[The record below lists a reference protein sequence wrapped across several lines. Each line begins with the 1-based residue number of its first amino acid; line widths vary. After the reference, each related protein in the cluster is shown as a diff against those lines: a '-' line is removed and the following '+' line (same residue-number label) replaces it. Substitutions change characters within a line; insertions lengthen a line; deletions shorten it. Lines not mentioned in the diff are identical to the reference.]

1 MATRVVFYLRLSSS
15 DEASTSIARQEADL
29 RAHAERS
36 GWDIV
41 RVLTDDG
48 FSGRK
53 ARDNAEEAL
62 RMLRDDEADVLA
74 VWKFDRWSRQGLG
87 AVASL
92 IATLDSRPSALFVA
106 LNDGLN
112 SSQPAWR
119 IIASV
124 LAEVARMEADNTSMR
139 VKSAVKTMRH
149 SGRFP
154 GGVVPFGYWPA
165 ENPDGP
171 GRILAPNLE
180 EATTIRQV
188 AERILAGDSLTRVA
202 ADLHDAGVP
211 TPRSDYRLAQMA
223 GRPTEGLDKGAW
235 RISTIR
241 LVWTADYLLGRVTDG
256 GALIRDDDGLPLQ
269 VWTPIL
275 DLVKLTALR
284 ARLGN
289 PAADSR
295 RIKEWRDE
303 QKANPSR
310 SLPRPQTLAR
320 PRSEVRRAARI
331 LSGFAFC
338 AHCGHKLYV
347 GTIGGRPSY
356 RCPQGGAPNLCPG
369 VRVMAEPLEGYVTDV
384 FLKVAGD
391 WPEVDQRGSVS
402 ESGTAE
408 ALAEVQSAIQE
419 TLAALGD
426 DEGDSSALNA
436 RLESLKARR
445 AQLRAL
451 PETQTVE
458 NVLTGRTLAEAW
470 HADDDVVSRRATLAW
485 ALDHLTVS
493 KAVARGN
500 QFDPARVRE
509 FWTS

>member
-36 GWDIV
+36 GWEIV

-53 ARDNAEEAL
+53 ARDNADEAL

-87 AVASL
+87 AVAAL
-92 IATLDSRPSALFVA
+92 IATLDARPSALFVA

-149 SGRFP
+149 AGRFP
-154 GGVVPFGYWPA
+154 GGIVPYGYWPV

-171 GRILAPNLE
+171 GRILTPNPT
-180 EATTIRQV
+180 EAATIREV

-202 ADLHDAGVP
+202 ADLHEAGVP

-223 GRPTEGLDKGAW
+223 GRPAGDLDRGVW

-241 LVWTADYLLGRVTDG
+241 LVWTADYLLGRVRES
-256 GALIRDDDGLPLQ
+256 GALIRDADGLPLQ

-275 DLVKLTALR
+275 DLVQLTGLR

-289 PAADSR
+289 PSEDSR
-295 RIKEWRDE
+295 KIQEWRAE

-310 SLPRPQTLAR
+310 DVPRPPTLASPR
-320 PRSEVRRAARI
+320 PAVRRAARI
-331 LSGFAFC
+331 LSGFAYC
-338 AHCGHKLYV
+338 AHCDHKLYV
-347 GTIGGRPSY
+347 GTVGGKPSY

-369 VRVMAEPLEGYVTDV
+369 VRVMAEPLEEYVTGV
-384 FLKVAGD
+384 FLKVAGN
-391 WPEVDQRGSVS
+391 WPEVDQEGSVAD
-402 ESGTAE
+402 SGTAE

-426 DEGDSSALNA
+426 DEGDVSALSA
-436 RLESLKARR
+436 RLETLKARR
-445 AQLRAL
+445 SQLRAL
-451 PETQTVE
+451 PEVQTFETVY
-458 NVLTGRTLAEAW
+458 TGRTLAEAW
-470 HADDDVVSRRATLAW
+470 HADDDPASRRVILAW
-485 ALDHLTVS
+485 ALDHVTVS